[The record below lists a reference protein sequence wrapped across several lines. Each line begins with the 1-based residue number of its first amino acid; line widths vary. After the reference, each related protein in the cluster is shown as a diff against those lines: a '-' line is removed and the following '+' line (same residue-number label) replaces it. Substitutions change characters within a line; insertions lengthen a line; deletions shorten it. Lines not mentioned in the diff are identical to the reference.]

1 MGLEGTG
8 AAEEPGFPS
17 SWLVCR
23 LFCSIFGLI
32 PILSV
37 SCFFQS
43 PPGKVTEAVK
53 VAIDL
58 GYRHIDCA
66 HVYQNE
72 NEVGLALQAKLQEKV
87 VKREDLFIVS
97 KVPHPAGEPEGRVLV
112 HVHPGQHLFRGQ
124 DRTLGS
130 LNTARV
136 ITQQAVPPGQMC
148 DSRPHPRPGVP
159 VGWSFHWD
167 PLAGALADEAKA
179 MGWHPLSRGLPLI
192 IGLGSPL
199 QTELS

>member
-1 MGLEGTG
+1 MLSKSFLVTFFKALVTNHYSEHHST
-8 AAEEPGFPS
+8 PS
-17 SWLVCR
+17 HFFHYKTLKIITLCYDRNHCTS
-23 LFCSIFGLI
+23 SI
-32 PILSV
+32 

-97 KVPHPAGEPEGRVLV
+97 KVP
-112 HVHPGQHLFRGQ
+112 
-124 DRTLGS
+124 TLQGS
-130 LNTARV
+130 LRE
-136 ITQQAVPPGQMC
+136 G
-148 DSRPHPRPGVP
+148 SRPC
-159 VGWSFHWD
+159 S
-167 PLAGALADEAKA
+167 
-179 MGWHPLSRGLPLI
+179 SRAASI
-192 IGLGSPL
+192 
-199 QTELS
+199 